1 MNGEEREKDGD
12 EYGGEEETIKS
23 NSDAIDATDA
33 THAIISHLI
42 FPPHFF
48 LRRRGGGG
56 GGRGDWECVPL
67 PPFSNIYLFLI
78 CGECIKSRGEMLLR

>member
-48 LRRRGGGG
+48 
-56 GGRGDWECVPL
+56 
-67 PPFSNIYLFLI
+67 
-78 CGECIKSRGEMLLR
+78 